1 MVLAC
6 ASGNQD
12 NDPNTTQSE
21 APTSVVRLLKGTSAL
36 LAGEWTIDKTFAAVS
51 SPSPIDCLSA
61 DIQFLQA
68 RAGNTGPLRI
78 DANVTFTCVGASI
91 LSPPTW
97 KGLRPEDIY
106 IEDAAGNQ
114 SRNTGI
120 GGIFG
125 KNVTKPEVDSKWAGW
140 LEFDRPGISEG
151 TLYLY
156 LGPSSS
162 PISFLVSPPPPT
174 PTLPPTAAPTPT
186 RIPTPVVEPECPP
199 GEPCVSLYSIN
210 TRVPLGQSVL
220 LKLSIVNSIGK
231 PPMTAHLLLRVP
243 NGWHVHGMG
252 FAQACTG
259 LCNAVYDVKPG
270 GNRSIEITLQPAE
283 TGIRIIQ
290 GRLEWSFEEGEAPIE
305 GQNLSLRIEVTP
317 PN

>member
-1 MVLAC
+1 LSIPSPVRGFAAEGKLILKTAVQGRYRIKKGIEATLIWVFIVMVLAC

-125 KNVTKPEVDSKWAGW
+125 KNVTKP
-140 LEFDRPGISEG
+140 
-151 TLYLY
+151 
-156 LGPSSS
+156 
-162 PISFLVSPPPPT
+162 
-174 PTLPPTAAPTPT
+174 
-186 RIPTPVVEPECPP
+186 
-199 GEPCVSLYSIN
+199 
-210 TRVPLGQSVL
+210 
-220 LKLSIVNSIGK
+220 
-231 PPMTAHLLLRVP
+231 
-243 NGWHVHGMG
+243 
-252 FAQACTG
+252 
-259 LCNAVYDVKPG
+259 
-270 GNRSIEITLQPAE
+270 
-283 TGIRIIQ
+283 
-290 GRLEWSFEEGEAPIE
+290 
-305 GQNLSLRIEVTP
+305 
-317 PN
+317 